1 VVVVN
6 QLEGHF
12 LQPVVMAHTLK
23 LHALVVLLA
32 LAVGTALGGIVGAVL
47 AVPLTAVGWA
57 IIKVWAERDGATA
70 VEAMQNEIANTPEVE
85 AEPTSAP
92 ASSEDQ

>member
-1 VVVVN
+1 
-6 QLEGHF
+6 
-12 LQPVVMAHTLK
+12 MAHTLK

-57 IIKVWAERDGATA
+57 ITKVWAERDGVTA
-70 VEAMQNEIANTPEVE
+70 VEKMQDEIANAPE
-85 AEPTSAP
+85 AEPSPTP
-92 ASSEDQ
+92 PPISSENQ